1 MTQVKLDKN
10 IAEDLITSKMRILQ
24 QQVNSILKRWNETS
38 TRFFLE
44 KARSGEYE
52 NAEED
57 AAELRQ
63 LLLDY
68 SKFQELL
75 NEF

>member
-1 MTQVKLDKN
+1 MTQVKLDKAV
-10 IAEDLITSKMRILQ
+10 AEDLITSKLRILQ
-24 QQVNSILKRWNETS
+24 GYINSILKRWNETS
-38 TRFFLE
+38 TKLFLE
-44 KARSGEYE
+44 KARFGEYK

-57 AAELRQ
+57 AVELRQ

-75 NEF
+75 NDF

>member
-10 IAEDLITSKMRILQ
+10 VAEDLITSKMRILQ
-24 QQVNSILKRWNETS
+24 DYINSILKRWNETS
-38 TRFFLE
+38 TKIFLE
-44 KARSGEYE
+44 KARTGEFE

-57 AAELRQ
+57 AVELRQ

-75 NEF
+75 KNL

>member
-1 MTQVKLDKN
+1 MTQVKLDKAV
-10 IAEDLITSKMRILQ
+10 AEDLITSKMRILQ
-24 QQVNSILKRWNETS
+24 EYINSILKRWNETS
-38 TRFFLE
+38 TKLFLE
-44 KARSGEYE
+44 KACSGEYE

-57 AAELRQ
+57 AVELRQ

-75 NEF
+75 NDF

>member
-1 MTQVKLDKN
+1 MTQVKLDK
-10 IAEDLITSKMRILQ
+10 AVAD
-24 QQVNSILKRWNETS
+24 SILKRWNETS
-38 TRFFLE
+38 TKIFLE

-57 AAELRQ
+57 AVELRQ

-75 NEF
+75 NNF

>member
-1 MTQVKLDKN
+1 MTQVKLDKAV
-10 IAEDLITSKMRILQ
+10 AEDLITSKMRILQ
-24 QQVNSILKRWNETS
+24 EYINSILKRWNETS
-38 TRFFLE
+38 TKDFLE
-44 KARSGEYE
+44 KARTGEYE

-57 AAELRQ
+57 AVELRQ

-75 NEF
+75 NNL

>member
-1 MTQVKLDKN
+1 MSTFVH
-10 IAEDLITSKMRILQ
+10 IL
-24 QQVNSILKRWNETS
+24 SYC
-38 TRFFLE
+38 LE

-57 AAELRQ
+57 AVELRQ
-63 LLLDY
+63 FLLDY

-75 NEF
+75 NDF

>member
-1 MTQVKLDKN
+1 MTQVKLDKAV
-10 IAEDLITSKMRILQ
+10 AEDLITSKMRTLQ
-24 QQVNSILKRWNETS
+24 GYINSILKRWNETS
-38 TRFFLE
+38 TKSFLE

-57 AAELRQ
+57 AVELRQ

-68 SKFQELL
+68 SRLQELL
-75 NEF
+75 KEF